1 MNARKTNGSS
11 ANNNELSLINN
22 AIIINTIMA
31 PKMLE
36 HNIANFFAFFSFI
49 LLPIEIKILLETII
63 LQLEYK
69 IIEAVKYAK
78 FVASKENV
86 IAEWEE
92 KLNDKK
98 QTNKVETT
106 INGTKIRLI
115 LTRHL
120 KPFKTA
126 KAQIISIIIDQR
138 WNFVF
143 NNISFNSDSAPAI
156 IVDENTKNITL

>member
-1 MNARKTNGSS
+1 MHKQAIIVDKTLLLILFFKFSFKEKKVERSVVIMQIKIIIEEAQPANSLIVNARKTNGSS

-69 IIEAVKYAK
+69 IIEAVKNAK

-86 IAEWEE
+86 IAE
-92 KLNDKK
+92 
-98 QTNKVETT
+98 
-106 INGTKIRLI
+106 
-115 LTRHL
+115 
-120 KPFKTA
+120 
-126 KAQIISIIIDQR
+126 
-138 WNFVF
+138 
-143 NNISFNSDSAPAI
+143 
-156 IVDENTKNITL
+156 